1 MSNLENQ
8 ERKGE
13 VSSDISQHN
22 LLFFIHTLTLCADFN
37 LPSFLDSFSIQKVN
51 ILGNP
56 KWHALFTGRTFSFI
70 SSSLFSFCHNYKRNA
85 KNELLCFKSV
95 FVAEFLSRD
104 RFSFFTKMESSVF
117 FFFLSFW
124 SFCNEV
130 FYWWWKWFNK
140 V

>member
-56 KWHALFTGRTFSFI
+56 K
-70 SSSLFSFCHNYKRNA
+70 
-85 KNELLCFKSV
+85 
-95 FVAEFLSRD
+95 
-104 RFSFFTKMESSVF
+104 
-117 FFFLSFW
+117 
-124 SFCNEV
+124 
-130 FYWWWKWFNK
+130 
-140 V
+140 